1 MGKSKEELIERA
13 LSLKEKEKVK
23 LFKIIMEA
31 YSEGSNIENTINQA
45 LIWCD
50 KLCD

>member
-1 MGKSKEELIERA
+1 MDKSKEELVKRA
-13 LSLKEKEKVK
+13 ESLKQKDKLK
-23 LFKIIMEA
+23 LFKIIIEA
-31 YSEGSNIENTINQA
+31 YSNGSDIENTINQA